1 MKEKELKK
9 YALIGLLVRI
19 KAEEEKYNKA
29 KTETRKQEIKERIDI
44 MKNQFNSIVDE
55 IPLD

>member
-1 MKEKELKK
+1 MTERELKT
-9 YALIGLLVRI
+9 YAITGLLVRI

-29 KTETRKQEIKERIDI
+29 KTETRRQEIKERIDK
-44 MKNQFNSIVDE
+44 MKNQFNSIVNE

>member
-1 MKEKELKK
+1 MTERELKI
-9 YALIGLLVRI
+9 YAITGLLVRI

-29 KTETRKQEIKERIDI
+29 KTETRRQEIKERIDK
-44 MKNQFNSIVDE
+44 MKNQFNSIVNE

>member
-1 MKEKELKK
+1 MTEKELKK